1 MKAITGNIR
10 SFFSQLLNDHQECEL
25 CLQPTRQRLFICE
38 ACRAQLPS
46 LYSPCSQCGEELPGH
61 GYVSTGTSK
70 RCGQCQAHPPAF
82 DYVICQY
89 RYQPPIS
96 HWVLK
101 MKDKR
106 QFIWAEKIVQL
117 MQQNPPALLNKVD
130 QIVFIPSHPLRRFQR
145 GFNPAEWIARELSR
159 AFAIPLATNALI
171 KGSGKD
177 QRQLNRQQ
185 RRVNLQNSLRKGS
198 AQLTGQHILIID
210 DVMTTGATLDVA
222 ASLLKQ
228 QGAHLVGAWVFARTP
243 KYDFSNSRP

>member
-1 MKAITGNIR
+1 M
-10 SFFSQLLNDHQECEL
+10 
-25 CLQPTRQRLFICE
+25 
-38 ACRAQLPS
+38 
-46 LYSPCSQCGEELPGH
+46 PGH

-70 RCGQCQAHPPAF
+70 RCGQCQTRPPAF
-82 DYVICQY
+82 DYVVCQY

-106 QFIWAEKIVQL
+106 QFIWAEKIAQL
-117 MQQNPPALLNKVD
+117 MQQSPPTMLNKVD
-130 QIVFIPSHPLRRFQR
+130 QIVFIPSHPLHRFQR
-145 GFNPAEWIARELSR
+145 GFNPAEWIALELSR
-159 AFAIPLATNALI
+159 AFAIPLVTNALI

-177 QRQLNRQQ
+177 QRQ
-185 RRVNLQNSLRKGS
+185 VNLQNSLRKGS

-228 QGAHLVGAWVFARTP
+228 QGARLVGAWVFARTP
-243 KYDFSNSRP
+243 KYDFSNSHP